1 MEAEEAR
8 GGDKP
13 GGCRSDI
20 LVDSDGN
27 NVTKQTHFWRQ
38 ILSCESWG
46 AIVRV
51 KKSNFGG
58 WRRV

>member
-1 MEAEEAR
+1 MEVEEVR

-13 GGCRSDI
+13 RGCRSDI

-27 NVTKQTHFWRQ
+27 NVTKQTHFLRQ
-38 ILSCESWG
+38 FLSCESWG

-51 KKSNFGG
+51 RKSNFGG
-58 WRRV
+58 WRIV

>member
-1 MEAEEAR
+1 MEVEEAR

-27 NVTKQTHFWRQ
+27 NVTKQTHFSRQ

-46 AIVRV
+46 AIVWARKSTFRGWTRV
-51 KKSNFGG
+51 
-58 WRRV
+58 